1 MLDEHVGSGGKTVAI
16 VRIKIQ
22 FILELV
28 ESARMSATTRSARIN
43 FRGLKGS
50 DSNHFNIS

>member
-28 ESARMSATTRSARIN
+28 ESAR
-43 FRGLKGS
+43 G
-50 DSNHFNIS
+50 